1 AIVTDPPYY
10 DNVMYAE
17 CSDYFYVWLKR
28 SLRDTWPA
36 LCSLPLTDKEGE
48 AVANAS
54 LFRDVAAP
62 SRGRTKDAGKSA
74 ADLANEHYE
83 DLLSQAFGEAHRVL
97 KEDGVLT
104 VMFTHKRVDAWDTL
118 GSALLEAGFSIES
131 SWPVHTESEH
141 SLHQAKKNSA
151 S

>member
-1 AIVTDPPYY
+1 
-10 DNVMYAE
+10 
-17 CSDYFYVWLKR
+17 
-28 SLRDTWPA
+28 
-36 LCSLPLTDKEGE
+36 
-48 AVANAS
+48 
-54 LFRDVAAP
+54 
-62 SRGRTKDAGKSA
+62 KSA

-151 S
+151 SSTILLTCAKRGVTAPAYWADIRGEVAESSRRSAGTFSEAGMSGIDL